1 MAEKLPPLTADE
13 IRKPLNDPTF
23 TVYLYIGEESD
34 DGWDNAVLAFGL
46 LPRLRIYL
54 VENISLIPEWV
65 EDEST
70 KGVVFGYDD
79 KPVRFLNQTEAE
91 DAKIVLRAIY
101 EGGLK

>member
-1 MAEKLPPLTADE
+1 MAETLPHLTAND
-13 IRKPLNDPTF
+13 IRGPLNDPTF

-34 DGWDNAVLAFGL
+34 DGWDTAVLAFGL

-54 VENISLIPEWV
+54 VKDVSLIGEFVGQKRP
-65 EDEST
+65 

-79 KPVRFLNQTEAE
+79 KPMRLLNQAEAE
-91 DAKIVLRAIY
+91 DAKTVLRAIY